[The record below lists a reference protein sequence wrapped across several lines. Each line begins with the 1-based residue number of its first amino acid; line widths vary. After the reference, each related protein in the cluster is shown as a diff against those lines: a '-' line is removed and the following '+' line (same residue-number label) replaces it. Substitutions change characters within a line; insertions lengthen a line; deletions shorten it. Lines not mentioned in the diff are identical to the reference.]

1 MLLSRGRGALRP
13 LVRVCSP
20 LQQLSRS
27 AFGSKSS
34 CVGSACGSR
43 FLQQSRSFGSFSSSS
58 ASRTPSSGKRA
69 AGSFFLDAQAACKG
83 KRCSL
88 SQFDGKNSKPESCG
102 EDSYFLSPY
111 IVGVADGVG
120 GWNENGVDPG
130 EISRSLMRNASEFVR
145 SAKSEVTTQDV
156 LAYGYKQ
163 ALLDDNVRA
172 GSTTACIVRL
182 TSADDGRLVLQY
194 TNLGDSGFAVL
205 RDGHVVFRSKFQVRY
220 QSLAMAQE
228 TCGLMNDGAHQY
240 YGRAPYQLAKIP
252 PEFKIYGAIENH
264 PNDVRPLVLL
274 LPLWL

>member
-1 MLLSRGRGALRP
+1 MR
-13 LVRVCSP
+13 SP
-20 LQQLSRS
+20 LQPQPLTRS
-27 AFGSKSS
+27 VSGSGSS
-34 CVGSACGSR
+34 AVSSACGSR
-43 FLQQSRSFGSFSSSS
+43 FLQQSRSFGSFGSAS
-58 ASRTPSSGKRA
+58 ASRAQSSGKRA
-69 AGSFFLDAQAACKG
+69 ASSFFLDAQVACKG

-88 SQFDGKNSKPESCG
+88 SQFDGKNSRPEGCG

-130 EISRSLMRNASEFVR
+130 EISRSLMRNAGEFVR
-145 SAKSEVTTQDV
+145 SAKSEVTTQAV

-194 TNLGDSGFAVL
+194 TNLGDSGFAIL
-205 RDGHVVFRSKFQVRY
+205 RDGQVIFRSKF
-220 QSLAMAQE
+220 
-228 TCGLMNDGAHQY
+228 QY

-252 PEFKIYGAIENH
+252 PEFKSYGAIENH
-264 PNDVRPLVLL
+264 PNDVRALSACSISLGPDG
-274 LPLWL
+274 